1 MQGSL
6 LFDRP
11 SRLQSG
17 KVYPIRI
24 RLVLVGKT
32 QRPAVRTLLEDYV
45 DRIGHYAKIEVR
57 EVRADSAASLKKL
70 DFSGATVVLLDAGA
84 KQLNSQQ
91 FSEWIRS
98 RRDRGER
105 EIIFLCGAAEGFPE
119 ALERQATARISLSPL
134 TFSHEL
140 ARVMLAEQIYRAF
153 ALLAGHPYPK

>member
-1 MQGSL
+1 M
-6 LFDRP
+6 
-11 SRLQSG
+11 
-17 KVYPIRI
+17 
-24 RLVLVGKT
+24 GKT
-32 QRPAVRTLLEDYV
+32 RRPAVRTLLDDYV
-45 DRIGHYAKIEVR
+45 ARIGHYAEVQVH
-57 EVRADSAASLKKL
+57 EVRADSAAGLKKL
-70 DFSGATVVLLDAGA
+70 DFSGAIVALLDAAG

-91 FSEWIRS
+91 FAAWIGS

-105 EIIFLCGAAEGFPE
+105 EIIFLCGAAEGCPE